1 METSWETRGDIVIF
15 QPINTNSKPQN
26 IYSDFH
32 VRYRSEELA
41 RSLLMSSNRFSGQS
55 MISALAEFFIVYITK
70 TVAHF
75 FLSSCFSQVYY
86 IRTLVSLVPAYWN
99 CISSYHYGFVAITR
113 S

>member
-1 METSWETRGDIVIF
+1 MALTVVMIQCHVETSWETRGDIVIF

-55 MISALAEFFIVYITK
+55 MISALAEFFYC
-70 TVAHF
+70 
-75 FLSSCFSQVYY
+75 L
-86 IRTLVSLVPAYWN
+86 
-99 CISSYHYGFVAITR
+99 YH
-113 S
+113 